1 MSASADHDGLRIL
14 PLLGVPEVGSG
25 DDLLGLLGDALA
37 ALGGLETGDVLVVA
51 QKVVSKAEGRIERT
65 EDYLDVI
72 LREARSVRRRREE
85 LVIAE
90 TAHGFVCASA
100 GVDRSNA
107 PEEGTLVLLPVDPDA
122 SARGL
127 RDGLDARF
135 GIAPG
140 VIVSDSFGR
149 AWRQGTTDV
158 AIGVA
163 GLTPLLDLRGTSD
176 QRGYRLQSTLVAVAD
191 ELAGAAELV
200 MGKARGVPGALVRG
214 FDHLA
219 GAGSARDLVMPAERD
234 LFP

>member
-1 MSASADHDGLRIL
+1 MTGSADPGGLEIL
-14 PLLGVPEVGSG
+14 PLRGVAEVRPG
-25 DDLLGLLGDALA
+25 DDLVRLLGDALA
-37 ALGGLETGDVLVVA
+37 GLGGLESGDVLVVA

-65 EDYLDVI
+65 DDYLGVV
-72 LREARSVRRRREE
+72 LREARGVRRRRDE

-90 TAHGFVCASA
+90 TSHGFICASA

-107 PEEGTLVLLPVDPDA
+107 PEEGTVVLLPIDPDA

-127 RDGLDARF
+127 RDGLAVRF
-135 GIAPG
+135 CVAPA

-163 GLTPLLDLRGTSD
+163 GLAPLLDLRGTAD
-176 QRGYRLQSTLVAVAD
+176 QRGYRLRSTLVAVAD

-214 FDHLA
+214 FDAPA
-219 GAGSARDLVMPAERD
+219 GVGSARDIIMPPERD

>member
-1 MSASADHDGLRIL
+1 VTSSIAQGGLRIL
-14 PLLGVPEVGSG
+14 PLLGVPEVRPG
-25 DDLLGLLGDALA
+25 DDLLRLLGDSLDAG
-37 ALGGLETGDVLVVA
+37 GGLESGDVVVVA
-51 QKVVSKAEGRIERT
+51 QKVVSKAEGRVERT
-65 EDYLDVI
+65 DDYLGVV
-72 LREARSVRRRREE
+72 LREARSVRRRRDQ

-107 PEEGTLVLLPVDPDA
+107 PEEGTVVLLPVDPDA
-122 SARGL
+122 SARAL
-127 RDGLDARF
+127 RDGLGARF
-135 GIAPG
+135 GITPA

-163 GLTPLLDLRGTSD
+163 GLEPLLDLRGTSD
-176 QRGYRLQSTLVAVAD
+176 SRGYRLQSTLVAVAD

-214 FDHLA
+214 FDHPA
-219 GAGSARDLVMPAERD
+219 GAGSARDLVMPPERD

>member
-1 MSASADHDGLRIL
+1 VTAPTAQSGLQIL
-14 PLLGVPEVGSG
+14 PLLGIPEVGPG
-25 DDLLGLLGDALA
+25 DDLLRLLGDALDA
-37 ALGGLETGDVLVVA
+37 RGGLESGDVLVVA
-51 QKVVSKAEGRIERT
+51 QKVVSKAEGRVERT
-65 EDYLDVI
+65 DDYLGVV
-72 LREARSVRRRREE
+72 LREARSVRRRRDQ

-90 TAHGFVCASA
+90 TVHGFVCASA

-107 PEEGTLVLLPVDPDA
+107 PEAGTVVLLPLDPDI
-122 SARGL
+122 SAQGL
-127 RDGLDARF
+127 RDGLGARF
-135 GIAPG
+135 GITPA

-163 GLTPLLDLRGTSD
+163 GLEPLLDLRGTSD
-176 QRGYRLQSTLVAVAD
+176 GRGYRLQSTLVAVAD

-214 FDHLA
+214 FDPPVS
-219 GAGSARDLVMPAERD
+219 AGSARDLVMPPERD

>member
-25 DDLLGLLGDALA
+25 DDLIGLLGDALA

-176 QRGYRLQSTLVAVAD
+176 RRGYRLQSTLVAVAD

>member
-1 MSASADHDGLRIL
+1 VTAPTAQSGLQIL
-14 PLLGVPEVGSG
+14 PLLGIPEVGPG
-25 DDLLGLLGDALA
+25 DDLLRLLGDALDA
-37 ALGGLETGDVLVVA
+37 RGGLESGDVLVVA
-51 QKVVSKAEGRIERT
+51 QKVVSKAEGRVERT
-65 EDYLDVI
+65 DDYLGVV
-72 LREARSVRRRREE
+72 LREARSVRRRRDQ

-90 TAHGFVCASA
+90 TVHGFVCASA

-107 PEEGTLVLLPVDPDA
+107 PEEGTVVLLPLDPDT
-122 SARGL
+122 SAQGL
-127 RDGLDARF
+127 RDGLGARF
-135 GIAPG
+135 GITPA

-163 GLTPLLDLRGTSD
+163 GLEPLLDLRGTSD
-176 QRGYRLQSTLVAVAD
+176 GRGYRLQSTLVAVAD

-214 FDHLA
+214 FDPA
-219 GAGSARDLVMPAERD
+219 VGAGSARDLVMPPERD

>member
-1 MSASADHDGLRIL
+1 VTGSADPGGLEIL
-14 PLLGVPEVGSG
+14 PLRGVAEVRPG
-25 DDLLGLLGDALA
+25 DDLVRLLGDALA
-37 ALGGLETGDVLVVA
+37 GLGGLESGDVLVVA

-65 EDYLDVI
+65 DDYLGVV
-72 LREARSVRRRREE
+72 LREARGVRRRRDE

-90 TAHGFVCASA
+90 TSHGFICASA

-107 PEEGTLVLLPVDPDA
+107 PEEGTVVLLPIDPDA

-127 RDGLDARF
+127 RDGLAVRF
-135 GIAPG
+135 GVAPA

-163 GLTPLLDLRGTSD
+163 GLAPLLDLRGTAD
-176 QRGYRLQSTLVAVAD
+176 QRGYRLRSTLVAVAD

-214 FDHLA
+214 FDAPA
-219 GAGSARDLVMPAERD
+219 GVGSARDIIMPPERD

>member
-1 MSASADHDGLRIL
+1 MTGLADPGGLRIQ
-14 PLLGVPEVGSG
+14 PLIGIPEVRPG
-25 DDLLGLLGDALA
+25 DDLTSFIGDALA
-37 ALGGLETGDVLVVA
+37 GLGGLESGDVLVVA
-51 QKVVSKAEGRIERT
+51 QKVVSKAEGRIEDT
-65 EDYLDVI
+65 DDYLSVV
-72 LREARSVRRRREE
+72 LREARSVRRRRDE

-90 TAHGFVCASA
+90 TTHGFVCAGA

-107 PEEGTLVLLPVDPDA
+107 PEEGTVVLLPVDPDA
-122 SARGL
+122 SARVL

-135 GIAPG
+135 GVAPA

-163 GLTPLLDLRGTSD
+163 GLAPLLDLRGTSD
-176 QRGYRLQSTLVAVAD
+176 RRGYRLQSTLIAVAD

-200 MGKARGVPGALVRG
+200 MGKARGVPAALVRG
-214 FDHLA
+214 FDVPA
-219 GAGSARDLVMPAERD
+219 GEGSARDLVMPPERD